1 MNFFFSPNYQKVS
14 HEGTIKSNLHSR
26 IFFSKR
32 GDRTFVV
39 EKIRRFAVRCV
50 KRTDNFSAKQQKNSD
65 KREIKCQNHLSTLH
79 PLLVKEKKV
88 CWEEKSVKIPP
99 FLKGKKRLYS
109 FFDIKIKPAAPGEN
123 CQCANSALKRRH
135 LLTKTRR
142 QRKSSS
148 SSEENRKKSRFA
160 NLFSTRK
167 ISSLK

>member
-1 MNFFFSPNYQKVS
+1 M
-14 HEGTIKSNLHSR
+14 
-26 IFFSKR
+26 SK
-32 GDRTFVV
+32 
-39 EKIRRFAVRCV
+39 
-50 KRTDNFSAKQQKNSD
+50 
-65 KREIKCQNHLSTLH
+65 
-79 PLLVKEKKV
+79 
-88 CWEEKSVKIPP
+88 P
-99 FLKGKKRLYS
+99 FIYFTSSFGKGKKSLLGRKVSENSLLLWKEEKKSLYS

-167 ISSLK
+167 ISSSKRYFHTKKGIGLDFLPNNTLPISYAIPFSLSFFSNRILLPLQSYIWVGKTRDPG

>member
-1 MNFFFSPNYQKVS
+1 MSKPFIYFTSSFGKGKKSLLGRKVS
-14 HEGTIKSNLHSR
+14 ENSS
-26 IFFSKR
+26 FFER
-32 GDRTFVV
+32 
-39 EKIRRFAVRCV
+39 
-50 KRTDNFSAKQQKNSD
+50 
-65 KREIKCQNHLSTLH
+65 
-79 PLLVKEKKV
+79 
-88 CWEEKSVKIPP
+88 
-99 FLKGKKRLYS
+99 KKRLYS

-167 ISSLK
+167 ISSSKRYFHTKKRLGLDFLSNNTLPSSYAIPFSLSFFFPTAYCYHCNRIYE